1 MIKPMLAHK
10 VDQTKIDYSK
20 PVFMQPKLDGVR
32 CVIALEDNQVI
43 ARSRTGKQWL
53 ISSTLPSLYKNSL

>member
-1 MIKPMLAHK
+1 MLAHK
-10 VDQTKIDYSK
+10 VDQSKIDYSK

-43 ARSRTGKQWL
+43 ARSRT
-53 ISSTLPSLYKNSL
+53 